1 MWLQMH
7 ACVRPCPYLS
17 RNVPNSPP
25 APPPKYKKY
34 RDLLVFHID
43 DMEDLVEEI
52 HKRGRV
58 SKSEFRALVQEAV
71 EGKPM
76 STDEINLLY
85 RVFESNEGVFMEMS
99 KKLRRDQDLDDFS
112 NTYLQ

>member
-1 MWLQMH
+1 M
-7 ACVRPCPYLS
+7 
-17 RNVPNSPP
+17 
-25 APPPKYKKY
+25 
-34 RDLLVFHID
+34 FHID

-85 RVFESNEGVFMEMS
+85 RVCESNEGVFMEMS